1 MTFSPPPE
9 EAGKPGIPLLPLEGP
24 EAQAFEALGRE
35 EEGQTP
41 HLFHQPLGPVLEDE
55 ETSRRKQTPALAQGR
70 GQKARNPGQRI
81 PLSVT
86 VTVAPRLE
94 MVKL

>member
-41 HLFHQPLGPVLEDE
+41 HLFHQPLGPVLE